1 MSRFAVD
8 PDSLMRLA
16 AQVRAAAEE
25 ADAVTG
31 ARHSLSPAITALRDP
46 SLVSA
51 MHEFVDRWSHSLRSL
66 LDDAHR
72 LADAATLTARI
83 YSDAEL
89 GAHSLIG
96 WPSLSRGAP

>member
-16 AQVRAAAEE
+16 ASVRAAAEE

-31 ARHSLSPAITALRDP
+31 ARHSLSPAIAALRDP
-46 SLVSA
+46 SLVGA
-51 MHEFVDRWSHSLRSL
+51 MHEFVDRWSHALRAL

-72 LADAATLTARI
+72 LADGAALAARL
-83 YSDAEL
+83 YADAEL
-89 GAHSLIG
+89 ASETALGPPQSFG
-96 WPSLSRGAP
+96 NAP

>member
-16 AQVRAAAEE
+16 ASVRAAAEE

-31 ARHSLSPAITALRDP
+31 ARHSLSPAIAALHDP

-51 MHEFVDRWSHSLRSL
+51 MHEFVDRWSHVLRSL

-72 LADAATLTARI
+72 LADGATLAARL
-83 YSDAEL
+83 YTDAEL
-89 GAHSLIG
+89 ATEAALGPVS
-96 WPSLSRGAP
+96 PSRGAP

>member
-16 AQVRAAAEE
+16 ASVRAAAEE

-31 ARHSLSPAITALRDP
+31 ARHSLSPTIAALRDP
-46 SLVSA
+46 ALVGA
-51 MHEFVDRWSHSLRSL
+51 MHEFVDRWSHALRSL

-72 LADAATLTARI
+72 LADGATLAARL
-83 YSDAEL
+83 YTDAEL
-89 GAHSLIG
+89 ASESATG
-96 WPSLSRGAP
+96 LSFPAEGAP